1 LQIASNSN
9 RVIKMENEKF
19 NLSLRK
25 YLKQVGVTSQQEVEQ
40 LVREGQFAAGTTLRL
55 RMVLTAEGTNL
66 RHVVE
71 DDIEIG

>member
-1 LQIASNSN
+1 
-9 RVIKMENEKF
+9 MENERF

-40 LVREGQFAAGTTLRL
+40 LVREGQFAVGTTLRL